1 MSPLPDVR
9 MTEAEYLAFDR
20 ASEIKHE
27 YYRGEIFAMSG
38 GSPEH
43 NLICMSTGAAL
54 YSQLRGRPCKS
65 FSSDQRVRISQTRL
79 YTYPDITVVCGDP
92 RFATDAQDTL
102 INPTLLIKVLSP
114 STESYDR
121 GKKFQHYRQL
131 DSLREYVLIAQDQP
145 HIERY
150 LRQDDDTW
158 LLSEATGLESR
169 IELTSIG
176 CVLALAEVYE
186 QVTFE
191 AENEEKGE

>member
-1 MSPLPDVR
+1 MSALPDVR
-9 MTEAEYLAFDR
+9 MTESEYLAFDR

-43 NLICMSTGAAL
+43 NMISASVGGLL
-54 YSQLRGRPCKS
+54 YTQLRGRSCKL
-65 FSSDQRVRISQTRL
+65 FSSDQRVRVSRTRL

-102 INPTLLIKVLSP
+102 INPTLLIEVLSP

-191 AENEEKGE
+191 AENEEKRQ